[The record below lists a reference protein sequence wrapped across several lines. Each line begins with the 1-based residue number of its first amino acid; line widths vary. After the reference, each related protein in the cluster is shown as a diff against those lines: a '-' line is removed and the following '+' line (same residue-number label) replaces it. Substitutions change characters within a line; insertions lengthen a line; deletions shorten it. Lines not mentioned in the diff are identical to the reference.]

1 MKNFKQFLLL
11 FSLSLMSLVSQAQT
25 KAEPWTETQLMPTS
39 ELAALINDPTAKK
52 PLIINIGPQ
61 AVIKGSVDVG
71 PGKEK
76 DNIKK
81 LEKMLSK
88 EDKNREVVLYCGC
101 CPLDKCPNIRPAFSL
116 IKEKGFAKAK
126 LLNVPKNIKTNWID
140 AGHPVNEN

>member
-1 MKNFKQFLLL
+1 MKNIKHFLLL
-11 FSLSLMSLVSQAQT
+11 FCFMLLSLSSQAQT
-25 KAEPWTETQLMPTS
+25 KEEPWTASQLMPTK
-39 ELAALINDPTAKK
+39 ELADIINNPKVEK

-101 CPLDKCPNIRPAFSL
+101 CPFDKCPNIRPAFSL

-126 LLNVPKNIKTNWID
+126 LLDVPKNIKTNWID
-140 AGHPVNEN
+140 PGYPVNE

>member
-1 MKNFKQFLLL
+1 MKNIKHFLLL
-11 FSLSLMSLVSQAQT
+11 FSFILLSLSSQAQT
-25 KAEPWTETQLMPTS
+25 KAEPWTESQLMQTK
-39 ELAALINDPTAKK
+39 ELADIINDPKADK

-88 EDKNREVVLYCGC
+88 ENKNREVVLYCGC
-101 CPLDKCPNIRPAFSL
+101 CPFDKCPNIRPAFSL
-116 IKEKGFAKAK
+116 IKEKGFTKAK
-126 LLNVPKNIKTNWID
+126 LLDVPKNIKTNWID
-140 AGHPVNEN
+140 PGYPVND

>member
-1 MKNFKQFLLL
+1 MKNIKHFLLL
-11 FSLSLMSLVSQAQT
+11 FSFILLSLSSQAQT
-25 KAEPWTETQLMPTS
+25 KAEPWTESQLMQTK
-39 ELAALINDPTAKK
+39 ELADIINDPKADK

-101 CPLDKCPNIRPAFSL
+101 CPFDKCPNIRPAFSL

-126 LLNVPKNIKTNWID
+126 LLDVPKNIKTNWID
-140 AGHPVNEN
+140 PGYPVN

>member
-1 MKNFKQFLLL
+1 MMKSTKQFLLI
-11 FSLSLMSLVSQAQT
+11 FSFILLSLHIQAQT
-25 KAEPWTETQLMPTS
+25 KEEPWTESQLMPTS
-39 ELAALINDPTAKK
+39 ELAALIENPDAAK

-88 EDKNREVVLYCGC
+88 EKKDREVILYCGC
-101 CPLDKCPNIRPAFSL
+101 CPFDKCPNIRPAFSL

-140 AGHPVNEN
+140 AGYPVN

>member
-1 MKNFKQFLLL
+1 MKNITKYLLI
-11 FSLSLMSLVSQAQT
+11 FSLALLGFASQAQT
-25 KAEPWTETQLMPTS
+25 KAEPWTESQLMQTK
-39 ELAALINDPTAKK
+39 ELADIINNPKAEK

-88 EDKNREVVLYCGC
+88 ENKNREVVLYCGC
-101 CPLDKCPNIRPAFSL
+101 CPFDKCPNIRPAFSL

-126 LLNVPKNIKTNWID
+126 LLDVPKNIKTNWID
-140 AGHPVNEN
+140 PGYPVN

>member
-1 MKNFKQFLLL
+1 MKNIKHFLLL
-11 FSLSLMSLVSQAQT
+11 FSFILLSLSSQAQT
-25 KAEPWTETQLMPTS
+25 KAEPWTESQLMQTK
-39 ELAALINDPTAKK
+39 ELADIINDPKADK

-88 EDKNREVVLYCGC
+88 ENKNREVVLYCGC
-101 CPLDKCPNIRPAFSL
+101 CPFDKCPNIRPAFSL

-126 LLNVPKNIKTNWID
+126 LLDVPKNIKTNWID
-140 AGHPVNEN
+140 PGYPVN

>member
-25 KAEPWTETQLMPTS
+25 KAEPWTESQLMPTS

-101 CPLDKCPNIRPAFSL
+101 CPFDKCPNIRPAFSL

-140 AGHPVNEN
+140 AGYPVNE

>member
-1 MKNFKQFLLL
+1 MKNIKHFLLL
-11 FSLSLMSLVSQAQT
+11 FSFILLSLSSQAQT
-25 KAEPWTETQLMPTS
+25 KAEPWTESQLMQTK
-39 ELAALINDPTAKK
+39 ELADIINDPKAGK

-101 CPLDKCPNIRPAFSL
+101 CPFDKCPNIRPAFSL

-126 LLNVPKNIKTNWID
+126 LLDVPKNIKTNWID
-140 AGHPVNEN
+140 PGYPVN

>member
-1 MKNFKQFLLL
+1 MKNIKQYLLL
-11 FSLSLMSLVSQAQT
+11 FSLILLSAGLRAQE
-25 KAEPWTETQLMPTS
+25 KAEPWTASQLMPTS
-39 ELAALINDPTAKK
+39 ELAALINDPAAKK

-76 DNIKK
+76 ENIKK

-101 CPLDKCPNIRPAFSL
+101 CPFDKCPNIRPAFSL

-126 LLNVPKNIKTNWID
+126 LLDVPKNIKTNWID
-140 AGHPVNEN
+140 QGYPVNE